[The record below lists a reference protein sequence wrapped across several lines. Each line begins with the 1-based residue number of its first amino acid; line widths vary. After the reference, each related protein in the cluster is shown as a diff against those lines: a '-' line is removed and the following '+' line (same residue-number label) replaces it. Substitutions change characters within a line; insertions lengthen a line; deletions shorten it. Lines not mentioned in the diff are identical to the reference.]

1 MSTIE
6 GGLNAA
12 FNRKRAKLAAEQRKQ
27 GKGGRHNVI
36 DLTIPASK
44 IGVVI
49 PNDSSQQQ
57 RPNAPRG
64 KSLKSTINDN
74 SNAQPIF
81 TTVNESKTGGV
92 MPDYNSSSY
101 RDEYSR
107 YDPEPNADQLLIN
120 SGATIISSTIEVNGR
135 LIVRPK
141 DYEYY

>member
-6 GGLNAA
+6 GLNAA

-27 GKGGRHNVI
+27 MGRKGKNDII
-36 DLTIPASK
+36 DLTLPAPT
-44 IGVVI
+44 IGV
-49 PNDSSQQQ
+49 PDDDTNSR

-64 KSLKSTINDN
+64 RSLKSALNN
-74 SNAQPIF
+74 QEQQQPIF
-81 TTVNESKTGGV
+81 TTANEDKGGGV
-92 MPDYNSSSY
+92 VPDYNSNTY

-107 YDPEPNADQLLIN
+107 YDPEPNTDQFLIN

-135 LIVRPK
+135 IIVRPK